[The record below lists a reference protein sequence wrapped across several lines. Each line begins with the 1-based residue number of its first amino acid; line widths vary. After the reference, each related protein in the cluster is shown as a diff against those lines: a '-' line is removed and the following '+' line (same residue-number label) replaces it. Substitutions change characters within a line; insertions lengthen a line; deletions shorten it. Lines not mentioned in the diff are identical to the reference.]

1 MEQFS
6 SLFDDPPEHYFW
18 FSQYAEAFHRDFLKT
33 IPARAES
40 QPIMAPMMMEMS
52 GDPSSAFG
60 DRSNPH
66 FPRDINEL
74 IDRLTSWKVF
84 LESIIKH
91 TSDASLPVIGFSSLS
106 SILPFL
112 KVPSCFSDKLA
123 TPRMQSISYF
133 SPSLNDAGFRWNS
146 FRIKD
151 DFGSFHYFSLVKE
164 RPMDLIFSLS
174 AGLLIQFFCRLF
186 QNNPNMVKRM
196 QLSYRYNMLPL
207 NAVTMI
213 VERAKNEFSVS
224 EMMQS
229 ILKKKGVD
237 LDEFL
242 IAIAEARRLN
252 AEAMSPSELDASLPM
267 TGEVREYL

>member
-1 MEQFS
+1 
-6 SLFDDPPEHYFW
+6 
-18 FSQYAEAFHRDFLKT
+18 
-33 IPARAES
+33 
-40 QPIMAPMMMEMS
+40 
-52 GDPSSAFG
+52 
-60 DRSNPH
+60 
-66 FPRDINEL
+66 
-74 IDRLTSWKVF
+74 
-84 LESIIKH
+84 
-91 TSDASLPVIGFSSLS
+91 
-106 SILPFL
+106 
-112 KVPSCFSDKLA
+112 
-123 TPRMQSISYF
+123 
-133 SPSLNDAGFRWNS
+133 
-146 FRIKD
+146 
-151 DFGSFHYFSLVKE
+151 
-164 RPMDLIFSLS
+164 
-174 AGLLIQFFCRLF
+174 
-186 QNNPNMVKRM
+186 MVKRM